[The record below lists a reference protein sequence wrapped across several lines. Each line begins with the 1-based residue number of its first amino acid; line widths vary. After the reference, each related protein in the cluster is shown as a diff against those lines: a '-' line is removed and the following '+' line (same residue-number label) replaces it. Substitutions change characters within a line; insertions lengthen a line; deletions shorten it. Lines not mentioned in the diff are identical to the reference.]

1 MSILESIM
9 QEADV
14 KPISNVNGRSVYT
27 FADAVK
33 VNNKERAEEILEGKV
48 DFGNRVTREGGLCY
62 ARTQCHAVAINPDNY
77 FLNRYRKI
85 KKDEKTTIYE
95 VVTDYRAIKEQS
107 TGRVYTN
114 NIVVEIVENSKTGLK
129 YMGKK
134 TISDQEFIN
143 SFKSSLSHEALAK
156 IANVILTAQKGQTE
170 PTGDSLDF

>member
-14 KPISNVNGRSVYT
+14 KPISNVNGRDVYT

-85 KKDEKTTIYE
+85 KKDEKQRFMKLLQTIE
-95 VVTDYRAIKEQS
+95 LSK
-107 TGRVYTN
+107 
-114 NIVVEIVENSKTGLK
+114 NSLL
-129 YMGKK
+129 
-134 TISDQEFIN
+134 DEFIRTT
-143 SFKSSLSHEALAK
+143 SLLK
-156 IANVILTAQKGQTE
+156 L
-170 PTGDSLDF
+170 

>member
-14 KPISNVNGRSVYT
+14 KPISTVNGKNVYT

-33 VNNKERAEEILEGKV
+33 VNNKERAEEVLEGKV

-62 ARTQCHAVAINPDNY
+62 ANTKCHSVAVNLDNY
-77 FLNRYRKI
+77 YLNRYRKI
-85 KKDEKTTIYE
+85 KKDDKTTIYE

-114 NIVVEIVENSKTGLK
+114 NIVVEIVENSKTGIK
-129 YMGKK
+129 YVGKK
-134 TISDQEFIN
+134 TISDIEFIN
-143 SFKSSLSHEALAK
+143 SFKNSLSHEALSQ
-156 IANVILTAQKGQTE
+156 IASAILSAQKGQKE
-170 PTGDSLDF
+170 PTGDTLDF